1 MRRPFIEVG
10 HHIERKVRDTS
21 RPGRQS
27 PGGCRAADT
36 KLKGFPF
43 SVDTDVLTVTN
54 GGELYV
60 ILRAVQG
67 QAVLP
72 SAR

>member
-1 MRRPFIEVG
+1 MPR
-10 HHIERKVRDTS
+10 S
-21 RPGRQS
+21 RF
-27 PGGCRAADT
+27 T